1 MTHFPKMSAHSQTKT
16 TNYSKAIHDTHHY
29 ISKRWVKC
37 GLPESVFITVLL
49 PLKLKVGFY
58 GCGLDCIQST
68 TNSLPNAQAELRKS
82 AQPLAPLTS
91 VQKVQSWIST
101 PDFEFDHDP
110 FNSFENTRRGVIGK
124 FEPGTFNY

>member
-16 TNYSKAIHDTHHY
+16 TNYSKAIHDTHHD

-68 TNSLPNAQAELRKS
+68 TNSLPNTQAELRKS
-82 AQPLAPLTS
+82 AQPLATLTS
-91 VQKVQSWIST
+91 VQKVQIKGAGFDFFFEQHPVHASSCST
-101 PDFEFDHDP
+101 PSNP
-110 FNSFENTRRGVIGK
+110 S
-124 FEPGTFNY
+124 